1 VEKNPGSN
9 CHNRFFRAPG
19 GAGAMECRG
28 VVNARGRE
36 RPWELVNWSAMTIMD
51 HVKPLC
57 PFNYSDQTPQQI
69 SFIYYIHLLL
79 Y

>member
-1 VEKNPGSN
+1 MEKKPVQTA

-36 RPWELVNWSAMTIMD
+36 RPWEQPVNWSAMYG
-51 HVKPLC
+51 PLW
-57 PFNYSDQTPQQI
+57 TM
-69 SFIYYIHLLL
+69 
-79 Y
+79 